1 VCDPVTLTIAAT
13 AVTAAGTLYGGYRAK
28 QEGDYNAAVARNN
41 ATLEQQQAA
50 DALARGRTEEVKHGR
65 EVARLRAMQI
75 AAFAAN
81 GLDTSFGSAADIV
94 VDGALIGAEDAFNMR
109 ENTQREAR
117 GYLISAQNLQ
127 EEARQSKRAGRDALI
142 GSVVD
147 ATGTV
152 LSGASQVRNMKPI
165 PSARGSAPRGAPAP
179 KVAAPAWAGG
189 GGGRVT
195 VF

>member
-1 VCDPVTLTIAAT
+1 MCDPVTLAVAAT
-13 AVTAAGTLYGGYRAK
+13 AVTAVGTLYGGYRAN
-28 QEGDYNAAVARNN
+28 QEGQYNAAVARNN

-50 DALARGRTEEVKHGR
+50 DALSRGRDEEVKHWR
-65 EVARLRAMQI
+65 QVAALKSQQI

-94 VDGALIGAEDAFNMR
+94 ADTAVIGAADAAAIR

-127 EEARQSKRAGRDALI
+127 QEARQQRRAGRDALI
-142 GSVVD
+142 GAGID

-152 LSGASQVRNMKPI
+152 LSGASQVQKMRPI
-165 PSARGSAPRGAPAP
+165 PSSRAGRPAVANTPRVSAPS
-179 KVAAPAWAGG
+179 WAG

>member
-1 VCDPVTLTIAAT
+1 MCDPVTLTVAAT
-13 AVTAAGTLYGGYRAK
+13 AVAAAGTLYGGYRAK
-28 QEGDYNAAVARNN
+28 QEGDYNAAVSRNN

-50 DALARGRTEEVKHGR
+50 DALSRGKDDEARHWRQ
-65 EVARLRAMQI
+65 VAALKSQQI

-94 VDGALIGAEDAFNMR
+94 IDTAIIGAADAAAMR
-109 ENTQREAR
+109 ENTQREAH

-127 EEARQSKRAGRDALI
+127 EEARQHKRAGRDALI

-152 LSGASQVRNMKPI
+152 LSGASQVSSMKPVSA
-165 PSARGSAPRGAPAP
+165 PKSARAATPASASRISAPP
-179 KVAAPAWAGG
+179 WA

-195 VF
+195 VY